1 MRTVS
6 TVRFL
11 WLLALST
18 LIVLNTARARSYPDF
33 TELVEDASPAVVNI
47 STRQEPKSRQRLQ
60 FHEFNQ
66 DLPDIF
72 RDFFG
77 KPFPPP
83 GKGNKTPAHSLGSG
97 FIVSEDGYVLTNN
110 HVISGADEI
119 IIRLRDKREL
129 AAKVIGADDR
139 SDLALLKIEASDL
152 PVVKVNTHAVI
163 KPGQWVVAIGS
174 PFGFEASVTAGIVSA
189 TGRNLPSENY
199 VPFIQTDVAINPGNS
214 GGPLLNLEG
223 EVIGINSQIY
233 TRSGG
238 FMGLSFAIPMDVA
251 MDVVKQLKDKGYV
264 SRGWLGVMIQAMN
277 KELAESFD
285 LEKPMGALVAEVL
298 EGSPAEMSGF
308 ESGDIILQFDGQEI
322 RESSDLP
329 YIVGRTPVGKQVNV
343 DILRKGEKQTLKVT
357 IGELPDKRQAVDK
370 RQSKDQILSN
380 RLGITVKTLT
390 TDEKEQSDLAYGV
403 VVDKVLDGPGRDVGL
418 RPGDFITDIYNEK
431 VDSAESFNDIV
442 DKLPANKSI
451 PMRLVRHGKPGY
463 ITFKITDE

>member
-1 MRTVS
+1 MRTVL

-11 WLLALST
+11 WLFVLST
-18 LIVLNTARARSYPDF
+18 VITFTTARAGSYPDF
-33 TELVEDASPAVVNI
+33 TELVENTSPAVVNI
-47 STRQEPKSRQRLQ
+47 STRQEPKRRQQLQ
-60 FHEFNQ
+60 FREFHQ

-77 KPFPPP
+77 KPFPP
-83 GKGNKTPAHSLGSG
+83 GKDNKTPAHSLGSG
-97 FIVSEDGYVLTNN
+97 FIVSQDGYVLTNN

-119 IIRLRDKREL
+119 IVRLRDRREL
-129 AAKVIGADDR
+129 EAKVIGADER

-152 PVVKVNTHAVI
+152 PVVKVNTQAVI

-199 VPFIQTDVAINPGNS
+199 VPFIQADVAINPGNS
-214 GGPLLNLEG
+214 GGPLLNLDG

-251 MDVVKQLKDKGYV
+251 MDVVKQLKEKGFV

-285 LEKPMGALVAEVL
+285 LEKPVGALVAEVL
-298 EGSPAEMSGF
+298 EDSPAEKAGF
-308 ESGDIILQFDGQEI
+308 ESGDIILQFGGQEI
-322 RESSDLP
+322 KESSDLP
-329 YIVGRTPVGKQVNV
+329 YIVGRTPVGKQVEV
-343 DILRKGEKQTLKVT
+343 DILRKGEKQTLSVM
-357 IGELPDKRQAVDK
+357 IGELPDKRHLVD
-370 RQSKDQILSN
+370 SKQNTPKALSN
-380 RLGITVKTLT
+380 RLGVTVKTLT
-390 TDEKEQSDLAYGV
+390 ADEKEQHDLAHGV
-403 VVDKVLDGPGRDVGL
+403 VVSKVLEGPGRDVGL
-418 RPGDFITDIYNEK
+418 RSGDFITDIYNEK
-431 VDSAESFNDIV
+431 VDSAESFYDVV

-463 ITFKITDE
+463 ITFKLTDN